1 MIKHFTIFL
10 IFLAAFHTVHS
21 QVKCNTALIRVLQER
36 QPAGQR
42 FDVLVQVKPG
52 QLDALKRIPSLQVKY
67 SANNIAS
74 VNADMPALLALAGDQ
89 AVVYME
95 YVRANTRVMNDSMV
109 VRNRMQAVK
118 TGQAPLTQAY
128 DGNGVIIGFI
138 DSGIDYHHPDFQ
150 DASGHTRIRYIW
162 DMTISSPTATPMPF
176 NYGQE
181 WTSADIDGG
190 SCTHTGTSEFGHG
203 THVAGIAAGNGN
215 AINHFEG
222 VAPKTDIIMVALDFY
237 RPGPTIADAVQ
248 YIASKATALGK
259 PFVVNASVGDYYGS
273 HDGTDLQA
281 QLIDGLISNIPG
293 RSLIGAAGNGGSIP
307 FHNAY
312 TVTPADTFFTWLSN
326 TTQQIDYWMYGDTS
340 DVKNIRYSVGV
351 NSPNYNDL
359 GRISFKPYNYGM
371 GTTKNDTIYNNG
383 NRIGIVQSSA
393 SVNSFGVYELYVSVK
408 VDSTGYNWR
417 IEKTGNGKFD
427 AWNFDFVTA
436 NLPTASQY
444 PRMAKY
450 KVADTLQTL
459 VSSFQCSNEIV
470 TIGNYVNRN
479 HYVDVSGTTQVTTE
493 STGQISAS
501 SSTGPSRDH
510 KVKPEVAASGA
521 TSISCMVLSLA
532 PGLISAAPNV
542 VAQGGYHVVDGGTS
556 SACPVVAGWAALY
569 LQANPTAT
577 NRQIRNAIINCTYTD
592 AYTGTALPDNRW
604 GYGKIDGFKAFTC
617 DLSTAGINES
627 QVEAGISVFPN
638 PAKSVLHIRCPDARS
653 RQYKLYD
660 VLGNVLAS
668 GSSGNEAFSLN
679 IGQIASGTY
688 ILEIGAQNKIT
699 KRKVMVE

>member
-10 IFLAAFHTVHS
+10 IFLAAFNAAHS
-21 QVKCNTALIRVLQER
+21 QVKCNTALIHILQSR

-42 FDVLVQVKPG
+42 YDVLVQVKPG
-52 QLDALKRIPSLQVKY
+52 QLAALRKFPSLHLKY
-67 SANNIAS
+67 TANNIAS
-74 VNADMPALLALAGDQ
+74 VNADMPTILSLVGDP
-89 AVVYME
+89 AVLYME
-95 YVRANTRVMNDSMV
+95 YVRPNTRVMNDSMI

-128 DGNGVIIGFI
+128 DGNGVVIGFI

-150 DASGHTRIRYIW
+150 DASGHTRIKYIW
-162 DMTISSPTATPMPF
+162 DMTIASGTTVPMPF

-181 WTSADIDGG
+181 WTSTDIDAGT
-190 SCTHTGTSEFGHG
+190 CTHTGTSEFGHG
-203 THVAGIAAGNGN
+203 THVAGIAAGNGL

-222 VAPKTDIIMVALDFY
+222 VAPKCDIIMVALDFY

-248 YIASKATALGK
+248 YIADKATAMGK

-273 HDGTDLQA
+273 HDGTDLQT

-293 RSLIGAAGNGGSIP
+293 RSLIGAAGNAGSIP
-307 FHNAY
+307 FHLGY
-312 TVTPADTFFTWLSN
+312 TVTPADTNFTWISN
-326 TTQQIDYWMYGDTS
+326 TSQQLDYLAYADTN
-340 DVKNIRYSVGV
+340 DIKNVKYSVGV

-359 GRISFKPYNYGM
+359 GRTSFKAYNYAM
-371 GTTKNDTIYNNG
+371 GTTMRDTIYNNG
-383 NRIGIVQSSA
+383 NRIGIVESSA
-393 SVNSFGVYELYVSVK
+393 SVNSFGVYELYLSVK
-408 VDSTGYNWR
+408 ADSTGYNWR
-417 IEKTGNGKFD
+417 IEQTGSGKFD
-427 AWNFDFVTA
+427 AWDFDFVTA
-436 NLPTASQY
+436 NLPTVAQY
-444 PRMAKY
+444 PRMVKY
-450 KVADTLQTL
+450 KSADTLQTL
-459 VSSFQCSNEIV
+459 VSGFQCSNEIV
-470 TIGNYVNRN
+470 TIANYVNRN
-479 HYVDVSGTTQVTTE
+479 HYVDVSGATQVTTE
-493 STGQISAS
+493 STGQISS
-501 SSTGPSRDH
+501 TSSTGPTRDH
-510 KVKPEVAASGA
+510 KMKPEVAASGA

-592 AYTGTALPDNRW
+592 NYTGTALPNYRW

-627 QVEAGISVFPN
+627 QGEAGISIFPN
-638 PAKSVLHIRCPDARS
+638 PAKTTLHIQCPDARN

-660 VLGNVLAS
+660 VLGHVLVSGAS
-668 GSSGNEAFSLN
+668 DNEAFTLN
-679 IGQIASGTY
+679 IASVSAGTY